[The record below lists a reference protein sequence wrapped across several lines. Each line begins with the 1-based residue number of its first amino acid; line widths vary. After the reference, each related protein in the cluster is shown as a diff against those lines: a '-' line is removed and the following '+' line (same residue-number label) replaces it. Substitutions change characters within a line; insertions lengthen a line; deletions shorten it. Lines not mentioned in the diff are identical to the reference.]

1 MILGSIPGSMIVM
14 GCMQPLKC
22 NEKKRVTVGHLLL
35 FIITHYII
43 LLHSPLLRIVTL
55 SIFTLLIHHYY
66 TLLHWLLLRI
76 FFLQNHFT
84 SLLHHCYIIFT
95 SLLRDCYIIITFT
108 IIT

>member
-76 FFLQNHFT
+76 FFYKIIYIIIT
-84 SLLHHCYIIFT
+84 SLLHYF
-95 SLLRDCYIIITFT
+95 YIIIA
-108 IIT
+108 